1 MSLAV
6 LMFQADLDSGRS
18 GQAGWGE
25 RAGLKLESQPA
36 GGLLAYAEWP
46 LHTAFDE
53 IEKLITNLAD
63 TSGRQISPTLTKT
76 LVAKPPGSAEGPRT
90 SGTIKK

>member
-36 GGLLAYAEWP
+36 GGLLAYAE
-46 LHTAFDE
+46 
-53 IEKLITNLAD
+53 
-63 TSGRQISPTLTKT
+63 
-76 LVAKPPGSAEGPRT
+76 
-90 SGTIKK
+90 